1 MEHPEYMAIAM
12 AEARDAAQ
20 SGEVPVGAV
29 LIRSDGRILAQNHNR
44 RETDRDPTAHAEML
58 VLRQAAEKLGGWRLP
73 GTTLYV
79 TLEPCTMCAGALI
92 LSRVERVVF
101 GTRDPKGGALVSLYQ
116 LGEDARLNHR
126 IDVISGVLEEPSR
139 EILQEFFRLRRNHS
153 EPKTE

>member
-1 MEHPEYMAIAM
+1 MDHPEYMAIAM
-12 AEARDAAQ
+12 AEARDAAR

-29 LIRSDGRILAQNHNR
+29 LIRSDGTILAQGHNR

-58 VLRQAAEKLGGWRLP
+58 VLRAAAEKMGGWRLS

-101 GTRDPKGGALVSLYQ
+101 GARDPKGGALVSLYQ
-116 LGEDARLNHR
+116 LGDDVRLNHQL
-126 IDVISGVLEEPSR
+126 DVMQGVLEEPSR
-139 EILQEFFRLRRNHS
+139 EILKEFFRSRRNHS